1 MICDLMTKEDDSTE
15 KDAREREAIY
25 PLSFIKL
32 ERFFKDLKEDF
43 GNFDIFEEVGLI
55 IHSTTLL

>member
-43 GNFDIFEEVGLI
+43 GNFDIFEEVG
-55 IHSTTLL
+55 HT